1 MLKSIFGE
9 IAMKSNQRQKDIL
22 FSVIVFCC
30 AFAVNLLI
38 QKLFT
43 TQTLVPMIFVF
54 GVFLI
59 SLKTHGYCYGI
70 TSAIVS
76 VFAVN
81 FAFTYPYYVFD
92 FFVEESILS
101 AVIMMVVA
109 VSTSTL
115 NIRIRDQEKLRS
127 ENEKERMRGNL
138 LRAISHDLRTPLTS
152 IYGSSSTLIS
162 KYDALPK
169 EQQLKLLGEIQEDS
183 EWLIRMV
190 ENLLSV
196 TRIDGAKVEV
206 VKTPTVLDELI
217 DSVLM
222 KFSKKH
228 PNQKVITQ
236 IPEEFVD
243 IPMDSLLIEQV
254 LLNLLENA
262 VFHAKGMTELTL
274 SVSLVGDKAVFEVS
288 DNGCGLPEDA
298 LQKIFTGSYEKSAA
312 RWTGPAAIWGSD
324 YLYALPSSKR
334 TAVTLPQKTE
344 RAAVR
349 YSALRW
355 KEGVRTMGNNKYKIL
370 IVEDEANIRSFIKA
384 NLETSDYQVLCAE
397 TCALGIMMYASHR
410 PDLIVL
416 DLGLPDRDGLDLIQ
430 KVRESATVPIIVL
443 SARSNERDKVEA
455 LDLGANDYITKPFG
469 TEELLARIRA
479 VLRSHRHSEE
489 EESSPGG
496 KFHLQDLLI
505 DYDTRQ
511 VFVGKE
517 EIDLTQTEYNIMAFL
532 SVHAGKV
539 LTYAAIIRSVWGYS
553 DYGSVKKLQVNMKNI
568 RKKMGVTPGEKR
580 YIINELGVGYRML
593 AEDEA

>member
-1 MLKSIFGE
+1 
-9 IAMKSNQRQKDIL
+9 MKNRQRQKDIL
-22 FSVIVFCC
+22 FSILIFGS

-76 VFAVN
+76 VFVVD
-81 FAFTYPYYVFD
+81 FAFTYPYYVFG

-101 AVIMMVVA
+101 AVIMLVVA

-152 IYGSSSTLIS
+152 IYGSSSTLLS
-162 KYDALPK
+162 KYDELPK

-196 TRIDGAKVEV
+196 TRIDGAKVKV

-236 IPEEFVD
+236 IPDEFVD

-312 RWTGPAAIWGSD
+312 PVDGTRSNMGIGLSVCAAIVKAHGSD
-324 YLYALPSSKR
+324 ITAENRKGGGAVFRFAL
-334 TAVTLPQKTE
+334 E
-344 RAAVR
+344 R
-349 YSALRW
+349 
-355 KEGVRTMGNNKYKIL
+355 GG
-370 IVEDEANIRSFIKA
+370 ED
-384 NLETSDYQVLCAE
+384 
-397 TCALGIMMYASHR
+397 
-410 PDLIVL
+410 
-416 DLGLPDRDGLDLIQ
+416 DGQ
-430 KVRESATVPIIVL
+430 
-443 SARSNERDKVEA
+443 
-455 LDLGANDYITKPFG
+455 
-469 TEELLARIRA
+469 
-479 VLRSHRHSEE
+479 
-489 EESSPGG
+489 
-496 KFHLQDLLI
+496 
-505 DYDTRQ
+505 
-511 VFVGKE
+511 
-517 EIDLTQTEYNIMAFL
+517 
-532 SVHAGKV
+532 
-539 LTYAAIIRSVWGYS
+539 
-553 DYGSVKKLQVNMKNI
+553 
-568 RKKMGVTPGEKR
+568 
-580 YIINELGVGYRML
+580 
-593 AEDEA
+593 

>member
-1 MLKSIFGE
+1 
-9 IAMKSNQRQKDIL
+9 MKNRQRQKDTL
-22 FSVIVFCC
+22 FSILIFCS

-43 TQTLVPMIFVF
+43 MQTLVPMIFVF

-59 SLKTHGYCYGI
+59 SLKTHGYRYGI
-70 TSAIVS
+70 ISAIVS

-92 FFVEESILS
+92 FFVGESILS
-101 AVIMMVVA
+101 AVIMLAVA
-109 VSTSTL
+109 VFTSTL
-115 NIRIRDQEKLRS
+115 NSRIRDQEKLRT

-222 KFSKKH
+222 KFSKKY

-274 SVSLVGDKAVFEVS
+274 SVSLWGIRRYLRSPTTAAASRRLRFKRF
-288 DNGCGLPEDA
+288 L
-298 LQKIFTGSYEKSAA
+298 TGTMKSPPR
-312 RWTGPAAIWGSD
+312 RWTEPAAIWGSD
-324 YLYALPSSKR
+324 YPCAPPSSRR
-334 TAVTLPQKTE
+334 TAARLLRE
-344 RAAVR
+344 IGRAAVR
-349 YSALRW
+349 YSALLW

-397 TCALGIMMYASHR
+397 TCELGMMMYASHH

-416 DLGLPDRDGLDLIQ
+416 DLGLPDRDGMSLIQ
-430 KVRESATVPIIVL
+430 EVRKTDTVPIIVL

-489 EESSPGG
+489 KESSHGG
-496 KFHLQDLLI
+496 KFQLQDLLI

-539 LTYAAIIRSVWGYS
+539 LTYAAIIRAVWGYS

>member
-1 MLKSIFGE
+1 
-9 IAMKSNQRQKDIL
+9 MKNRQRQKDIL
-22 FSVIVFCC
+22 FSILIFCS
-30 AFAVNLLI
+30 AFAINLLI

-70 TSAIVS
+70 ISAIIS

-81 FAFTYPYYVFD
+81 FAFTYPYYAFD
-92 FFVEESILS
+92 FFIEESILS
-101 AVIMMVVA
+101 AVIMLVVA

-274 SVSLVGDKAVFEVS
+274 SVSLVGDKAVFEVA
-288 DNGCGLPEDA
+288 DNGCGIPDDA
-298 LQKIFTGSYEKSAA
+298 LQKIFSGSYEKS
-312 RWTGPAAIWGSD
+312 AAIWGSD
-324 YLYALPSSKR
+324 YLYALPSPKR

-397 TCALGIMMYASHR
+397 TCALGIMMYTSHR

-430 KVRESATVPIIVL
+430 KVRESDTVPIIVL

-489 EESSPGG
+489 NESTPGG

-539 LTYAAIIRSVWGYS
+539 LTYAAIIRAVWGYS

-593 AEDEA
+593 AEDEIVADSFL

>member
-1 MLKSIFGE
+1 
-9 IAMKSNQRQKDIL
+9 MKNRQRQKDTL
-22 FSVIVFCC
+22 FSILIFCS

-43 TQTLVPMIFVF
+43 MQTLVPMIFVF

-92 FFVEESILS
+92 FFVGESILS
-101 AVIMMVVA
+101 AVIMLAVA
-109 VSTSTL
+109 VFTSTL
-115 NIRIRDQEKLRS
+115 NSRIRDQEKLRT

-222 KFSKKH
+222 KFSKKY

-274 SVSLVGDKAVFEVS
+274 SVSLVGDKAVFEVA
-288 DNGCGLPEDA
+288 DNGCGIPEDA

-312 RWTGPAAIWGSD
+312 PVDGTRSNMGTD
-324 YLYALPSSKR
+324 YPCAPPSSRR
-334 TAVTLPQKTE
+334 TAARSLRKIG
-344 RAAVR
+344 RAAAQ
-349 YSALRW
+349 YSALLW

-397 TCALGIMMYASHR
+397 TCELGMMMYASHH
-410 PDLIVL
+410 PDLILL
-416 DLGLPDRDGLDLIQ
+416 DLGLPDRDGMSLIQ
-430 KVRESATVPIIVL
+430 EVRETDTVPIIVL

-489 EESSPGG
+489 KESSPGG
-496 KFHLQDLLI
+496 KFRLQDLLI

-539 LTYAAIIRSVWGYS
+539 LTYAAIIRAVWGYS